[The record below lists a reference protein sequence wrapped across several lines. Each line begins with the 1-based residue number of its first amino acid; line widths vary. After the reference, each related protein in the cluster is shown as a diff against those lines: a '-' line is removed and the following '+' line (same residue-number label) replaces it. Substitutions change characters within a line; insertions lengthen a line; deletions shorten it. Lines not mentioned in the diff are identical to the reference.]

1 MSSSRPT
8 FGPLLRRG
16 SLCYRALKDRSRPH
30 PDPYRE
36 CELCGRTICLDC
48 IGGYGPNGTVICV
61 ECAAPEAYGVQES
74 RRGGFARSTG
84 PALGSVGS
92 GARGLLG
99 GIWGGVRWV
108 GRELAEPFTAQP
120 GPRGQPGGDL
130 RIWWISGDLVFQGI
144 VTLLVVL
151 AAIVVMTLI
160 YGWVNDIPLLR
171 VIVAIFGAGSFWVV
185 VAIQLLYRLQGPLG
199 TLAARVIAFLLAL
212 VLAGLFGA
220 WLIHQT
226 WLDGL
231 LGLFG

>member
-8 FGPLLRRG
+8 WGPLLRRG

-61 ECAAPEAYGVQES
+61 ECAAPEAYGE
-74 RRGGFARSTG
+74 RGSQGRGLRSLTG
-84 PALGSVGS
+84 PALGSVGA
-92 GARGLLG
+92 GARGVLG
-99 GIWGGVRWV
+99 GIWGGMRWV
-108 GRELAEPFTAQP
+108 GRELAKPFKTQP
-120 GPRGQPGGDL
+120 GPRGQFGGDV
-130 RIWWISGDLVFQGI
+130 RIWWISTDLVFQGI
-144 VTLLVVL
+144 VALLVVL

-160 YGWVNDIPLLR
+160 YGLVNDIPLLR
-171 VIVAIFGAGSFWVV
+171 VIVAIFGAGSFWVF

-212 VLAGLFGA
+212 LLAGLFGA

-226 WLDGL
+226 WLDRL